1 MPSARRDGA
10 AGAGA
15 SAAVAVATSAL
26 APFFAPFFSPSAPF
40 SGTPQLAPFPIA
52 LGRALL
58 ETRARMNRALVT
70 PTQQRASTQLLKG
83 ESGSGRLSPAAVVF
97 IGYALLWDNY
107 SQRHQKPAVI
117 CWLCYHVATR

>member
-1 MPSARRDGA
+1 M
-10 AGAGA
+10 
-15 SAAVAVATSAL
+15 AVATSAL

-58 ETRARMNRALVT
+58 KTRAQTSCALVT

-97 IGYALLWDNY
+97 IGYAMLRDDY

-117 CWLCYHVATR
+117 WWLCWHVATR